1 MNVIENVFPPFKPN
15 EEHLQ
20 KERIQTQISQILAKH
35 LPQDATINS
44 QIDNLVL
51 ARSSHA
57 KPPLHMIHHPSLCI
71 IVQGAKDMIIAEK
84 TYRYDQDSFLLI
96 TQTLPA
102 AGIILDATEEK
113 PYLGM
118 LFRLDRQ
125 EVADIALAVQIEHS
139 YKMSFG
145 TKEQQQTS
153 VFACEHSLELLE
165 AIYRLVK
172 LLDAPHD
179 IEFMA
184 PVIKR
189 EIIYR
194 LLRSSAGPILAQ
206 MAIFDSHSNRIS
218 KVISLI
224 RQRFNEPLTLADL
237 ANHAHMSISSLQH
250 HFKAITQI
258 SPLQFQKQIRLHEA
272 RRIMMT
278 EFVDA
283 ATAGLRVGYNNQS
296 QFSRE
301 YRRLFGSPPSTDIK
315 KLKNN
320 NKAV

>member
-1 MNVIENVFPPFKPN
+1 M
-15 EEHLQ
+15 
-20 KERIQTQISQILAKH
+20 QTEITEILAKH
-35 LPQDATINS
+35 LPKDATIHS
-44 QIDNLVL
+44 QIDDLVL
-51 ARSSHA
+51 ARSSHE
-57 KPPLHMIHHPSLCI
+57 KPPLHMIHQPSLCI
-71 IVQGAKDMIIAEK
+71 IAQGSKSMSIGGQ
-84 TYRYDQDSFLLI
+84 TYRYDRNSFLLI

-102 AGIILDATEEK
+102 AGTILDATEEY

-118 LFRLDRQ
+118 LFNLNRQ
-125 EVADIALAVQIEHS
+125 EVADIALSVQIEHNYQVGS
-139 YKMSFG
+139 G
-145 TKEQQQTS
+145 TKEQQRSS
-153 VFACEHSLELLE
+153 VYACEHSLELLE
-165 AIYRLVK
+165 AILRLAK

-206 MAIFDSHSNRIS
+206 MAISDSHSNRIS

-224 RQRFNEPLTLADL
+224 RERFNEPLTLADL
-237 ANHAHMSISSLQH
+237 ANHSHMSVSSLQH

-301 YRRLFGSPPSTDIK
+301 YRRLFGFPPSTDIK
-315 KLKNN
+315 KMKY
-320 NKAV
+320 K